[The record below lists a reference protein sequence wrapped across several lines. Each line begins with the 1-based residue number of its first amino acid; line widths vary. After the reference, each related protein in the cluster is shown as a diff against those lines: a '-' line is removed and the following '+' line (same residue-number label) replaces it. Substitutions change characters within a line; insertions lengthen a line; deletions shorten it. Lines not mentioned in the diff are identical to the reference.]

1 MKEKIKMAKHTG
13 IHMIACKGCAD
24 QLGVTEQLEA
34 LGVEVIYWGVEL
46 TEVLQNDEKLITI

>member
-1 MKEKIKMAKHTG
+1 MAKHTG